1 MSDWSNLLASTEGRT
16 CHIDVLVL
24 PDFSL
29 MSLSATIEPLRA
41 ANRASA
47 QDLYRWR
54 LLSIDGAS
62 PLTSS
67 GIPIVVEGK
76 FAADDVRDALFVV
89 AAFGARRHAVG
100 LTAGLRRLARR
111 DMLLGGIES
120 GSWVLAKAGLLN
132 GYRATTH
139 WEDIEEFAAA
149 FPAVDVVNERYVID
163 RERCTT
169 GGAAPT
175 LDMILDMIRARHGLA
190 LALDAASIFIY
201 DQKTIAQQPQHIVL
215 VGDLKTSDPALARV
229 IGIMES
235 NLAEPLPIETIARQ
249 AGLSKRNLQL
259 RFHARLGMSPYGYY
273 LNLRLAA
280 ARRML
285 QQTRNNVAETAAAYG
300 FGSGSAFARAF
311 RGRYGV
317 SPIDARR
324 PTAEGGPGRTGAA
337 FRW

>member
-1 MSDWSNLLASTEGRT
+1 MSDWSRLFASAEGRI

-29 MSLSATIEPLRA
+29 MSLAATIEPLRA
-41 ANRASA
+41 ANRASGRE
-47 QDLYRWR
+47 LYRWR
-54 LLSIDGAS
+54 LLSTDGAS
-62 PLTSS
+62 PPTSS

-76 FAADDVRDALFVV
+76 FATDEIRDALFVV
-89 AAFGARRHAVG
+89 AAFGARRHAAG
-100 LTAGLRRLARR
+100 LTSSLRRLARR

-120 GSWVLAKAGLLN
+120 GSWVLAKAGLLD
-132 GYRATTH
+132 GCRATTH

-163 RERCTT
+163 RGRCTT

-215 VGDLKTSDPALARV
+215 AGELKTKDPALARA
-229 IGIMES
+229 IGFMETS
-235 NLAEPLPIETIARQ
+235 LTEPLPIETIARQ
-249 AGLSKRNLQL
+249 AGLSVRNLQL
-259 RFHARLGMSPYGYY
+259 RFHAQLGMSPYGYY

-285 QQTRNNVAETAAAYG
+285 QQTRNSVAETAAAYA
-300 FGSGSAFARAF
+300 FGSASAFARAF
-311 RGRYGV
+311 RSRYGV

-324 PTAEGGPGRTGAA
+324 QASEG